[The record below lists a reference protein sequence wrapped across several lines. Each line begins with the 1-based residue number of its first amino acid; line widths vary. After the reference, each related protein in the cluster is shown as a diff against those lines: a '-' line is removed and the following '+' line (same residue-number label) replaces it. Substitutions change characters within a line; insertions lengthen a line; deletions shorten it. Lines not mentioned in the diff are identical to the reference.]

1 MALPRGRGVFFRH
14 KRVFRYTN
22 LFDFDH
28 SGGSK
33 MPSLSL
39 VIPSRNE
46 SARLPATLKAVRAWL
61 DAAPR
66 DAEVILVV
74 EKSTDDTADIARR
87 QEAEDPRFRAICN
100 PQARGKG
107 FAVKTGMLAAAGDI
121 VFFMDADLSV
131 PLRFVEAFL
140 PSFAEADVVFA
151 SRQHPETVIPISQP
165 FFRVFYGRVFNLALR
180 LCGATSFKDT
190 QCGFKAFRR
199 EAAREV
205 FSRLTLDGFGFDVE
219 AMALA
224 EALRLR
230 IVERPV
236 EWSDAPGTKVRA
248 LRDGTSAF
256 FEAVRAAKRAQRA
269 VKSERAFSATPS
281 SSSR

>member
-1 MALPRGRGVFFRH
+1 
-14 KRVFRYTN
+14 
-22 LFDFDH
+22 
-28 SGGSK
+28 

-39 VIPSRNE
+39 VIPCRNE
-46 SARLPATLKAVRAWL
+46 SARLPATLRAMGGWL
-61 DAAPR
+61 GDR
-66 DAEVILVV
+66 DVEVIIVV
-74 EKSTDDTADIARR
+74 EKSTDDTADLARR
-87 QEAEDPRFRAICN
+87 QEADDPRFRAICN
-100 PQARGKG
+100 SVSRGKG
-107 FAVKTGMLAAAGDI
+107 FAVKTGMLAATGDL

-131 PLRFVEAFL
+131 PLRFVDAFL
-140 PSFAEADVVFA
+140 PWFDNADVVFG

-165 FFRVFYGRVFNLALR
+165 FFRVFYGRIFNLALR
-180 LCGATSFKDT
+180 VCGVTSFKDT

-199 EAAREV
+199 EAAQAV

-230 IVERPV
+230 MVERPV

-256 FEAVRAAKRAQRA
+256 FEAVGAAKRAQ
-269 VKSERAFSATPS
+269 KKLKNGNPQSP
-281 SSSR
+281 

>member
-1 MALPRGRGVFFRH
+1 M
-14 KRVFRYTN
+14 
-22 LFDFDH
+22 
-28 SGGSK
+28 SSI
-33 MPSLSL
+33 SI

-46 SARLPATLKAVRAWL
+46 SARLPATLCAVKAWL
-61 DAAPR
+61 DAGHE
-66 DAEVILVV
+66 DTEVVLVV
-74 EKSTDDTADIARR
+74 EKSTDDTAELARR
-87 QEAEDPRFRAICN
+87 QEAEDSRFRAICN
-100 PQARGKG
+100 PVARGKG
-107 FAVKTGMLAAAGDI
+107 FAVKTGMLAAKGDI

-131 PLRFVEAFL
+131 PLRFIDAFL
-140 PSFAEADVVFA
+140 PYFEKADVVFG

-165 FFRVFYGRVFNLALR
+165 FCRVFNLALR
-180 LCGATSFKDT
+180 ICGVTSFKDT

-199 EAAREV
+199 DAAKEV

-219 AMALA
+219 AMAIA

-256 FEAVRAAKRAQRA
+256 VEALLAAKRAQREIKA
-269 VKSERAFSATPS
+269 GTPQLS
-281 SSSR
+281 TSNS

>member
-1 MALPRGRGVFFRH
+1 
-14 KRVFRYTN
+14 
-22 LFDFDH
+22 
-28 SGGSK
+28 

-46 SARLPATLKAVRAWL
+46 SARLPATLRAVRAWL

-66 DAEVILVV
+66 DAEVIVVV
-74 EKSTDDTADIARR
+74 EKSTDDTAEIARR

-100 PQARGKG
+100 PVARGKG
-107 FAVKTGMLAAAGDI
+107 FAVKTGMLAAEGDL

-131 PLRFVEAFL
+131 PLRFVDAFL
-140 PSFAEADVVFA
+140 PYFEKADVVFG

-165 FFRVFYGRVFNLALR
+165 FFRVFYGRVFNMALR

-199 EAAREV
+199 AAAREV
-205 FSRLTLDGFGFDVE
+205 FSRLSLDGFGFDVE

-256 FEAVRAAKRAQRA
+256 FEAVLAAKRAQRA
-269 VKSERAFSATPS
+269 VKSRTPS
-281 SSSR
+281 CELSSPNQ

>member
-1 MALPRGRGVFFRH
+1 
-14 KRVFRYTN
+14 
-22 LFDFDH
+22 
-28 SGGSK
+28 

-39 VIPSRNE
+39 VIPCRNE
-46 SARLPATLKAVRAWL
+46 SARLPATLRAMGAWL
-61 DAAPR
+61 GDR
-66 DAEVILVV
+66 DVEVIIVV
-74 EKSTDDTADIARR
+74 EKSTDDTADLARR
-87 QEAEDPRFRAICN
+87 QAAEDSRFRAICN
-100 PQARGKG
+100 SVSRGKG
-107 FAVKTGMLAAAGDI
+107 FAVKTGMLAATGDL

-131 PLRFVEAFL
+131 PLRFVDAFL
-140 PSFAEADVVFA
+140 PWFDNADVVFG

-165 FFRVFYGRVFNLALR
+165 FFRVFYGRIFNLALR
-180 LCGATSFKDT
+180 VCGATSFKDT

-199 EAAREV
+199 EAAQAV

-224 EALRLR
+224 EALKLR

-256 FEAVRAAKRAQRA
+256 FEAVGAAKRAQ
-269 VKSERAFSATPS
+269 KKLKNGNPQSP
-281 SSSR
+281 

>member
-1 MALPRGRGVFFRH
+1 
-14 KRVFRYTN
+14 
-22 LFDFDH
+22 
-28 SGGSK
+28 

-39 VIPSRNE
+39 IIPCRNE
-46 SARLPATLKAVRAWL
+46 SVRLPGTLLAVSAWL
-61 DAAPR
+61 DGR
-66 DAEVILVV
+66 DVEVLIVV
-74 EKSTDDTADIARR
+74 EKSADDTAELARR
-87 QEAEDPRFRAICN
+87 REAEDSRFRAICN
-100 PQARGKG
+100 PVARGKG
-107 FAVKTGMLAAAGDI
+107 FAVKTGMLAAKADI

-131 PLRFVEAFL
+131 PLRFIDAFL
-140 PSFAEADVVFA
+140 PYFENADVVFG

-165 FFRVFYGRVFNLALR
+165 FVRVFYGRTFNLALR
-180 LCGATSFKDT
+180 MCGATSFKDT

-199 EAAREV
+199 EAARAV

-230 IVERPV
+230 MVERPV

-256 FEAVRAAKRAQRA
+256 FEAVAAARRAK
-269 VKSERAFSATPS
+269 KMLKC
-281 SSSR
+281 